1 MFDQDK
7 LKGYVNDKLIFYGD
21 KLWLLTRE
29 EQEIYEQ
36 ENIYYKGW
44 QTETGTSSLNEHA
57 AGEIRFYTSL
67 SNVLE
72 KKAGH
77 YNVGLLDAVNDLLQA
92 LGALEDGEV
101 FYKEPKKMDTKSS
114 VESVHDT
121 YAWIDDIAERVTKKY
136 ETNKKE
142 WVELNSGKLDLFAA
156 IESAIQLKPN
166 YFQIGMLDA
175 INDTFKFLGIVE
187 ESEVFYLEFMGEQ
200 FNIEYPSTDYV
211 EHSGKKYFK
220 RKFPKNIE
228 SNQPDSDLSDEFGL
242 DGNASNRYFIHKE
255 TNTEAIVFNSIER
268 NRKENPRKALTES
281 LHDWFQSGKS
291 IENRYKKTVI
301 LLRSGSGFD
310 PHIESKFHE
319 YSQIL
324 SGELLPDDLKMD
336 IQNMDDQTF
345 RKVCFRDLGYDFDNQ
360 LTREEKENL
369 YLEKMGYTE
378 KTAGELL
385 SLNSNILA
393 VVGKRKDGVVETITV
408 LDKSNNSESWRLLDL
423 DDDGLRG
430 SIDADDYDILKNII
444 ENVTDDFF

>member
-121 YAWIDDIAERVTKKY
+121 YAWIDDIVERVTKKY
-136 ETNKKE
+136 EINKKE

-187 ESEVFYLEFMGEQ
+187 ESEVFYLEFMGDQ
-200 FNIEYPSTDYV
+200 ST
-211 EHSGKKYFK
+211 
-220 RKFPKNIE
+220 
-228 SNQPDSDLSDEFGL
+228 
-242 DGNASNRYFIHKE
+242 
-255 TNTEAIVFNSIER
+255 
-268 NRKENPRKALTES
+268 
-281 LHDWFQSGKS
+281 
-291 IENRYKKTVI
+291 
-301 LLRSGSGFD
+301 
-310 PHIESKFHE
+310 ESKFDLKLKE
-319 YSQIL
+319 FIIQNLKVEEST
-324 SGELLPDDLKMD
+324 LLPNSLLKEERRGAIDFYSTLLELIENGHNDDKPHVTGMID
-336 IQNMDDQTF
+336 GIN
-345 RKVCFRDLGYDFDNQ
+345 DFLQ
-360 LTREEKENL
+360 
-369 YLEKMGYTE
+369 
-378 KTAGELL
+378 
-385 SLNSNILA
+385 SI
-393 VVGKRKDGVVETITV
+393 GVVEDATTFYSQMDPSQEHNDDSEKRKEIKILFSRLDAKKKVDQLIHDLVSNFTGSTKPSHVFEQSKLGFYVSLQNV
-408 LDKSNNSESWRLLDL
+408 LYRNERPYNK
-423 DDDGLRG
+423 GF
-430 SIDADDYDILKNII
+430 IDALNDILIFLGYVDKT
-444 ENVTDDFF
+444 EKFYEL

>member
-57 AGEIRFYTSL
+57 SGEIRFYTSL

-72 KKAGH
+72 KKADH

-200 FNIEYPSTDYV
+200 ST
-211 EHSGKKYFK
+211 
-220 RKFPKNIE
+220 
-228 SNQPDSDLSDEFGL
+228 
-242 DGNASNRYFIHKE
+242 
-255 TNTEAIVFNSIER
+255 
-268 NRKENPRKALTES
+268 
-281 LHDWFQSGKS
+281 
-291 IENRYKKTVI
+291 
-301 LLRSGSGFD
+301 
-310 PHIESKFHE
+310 ESKFDLKLKEFIIHNLKVE
-319 YSQIL
+319 EST
-324 SGELLPDDLKMD
+324 LLPNSLLKEERRGAIDFYSTLLELIENGHNDDKPHVTGMID
-336 IQNMDDQTF
+336 GIN
-345 RKVCFRDLGYDFDNQ
+345 DFLQ
-360 LTREEKENL
+360 
-369 YLEKMGYTE
+369 
-378 KTAGELL
+378 
-385 SLNSNILA
+385 SI
-393 VVGKRKDGVVETITV
+393 GVVEDATTFYSQMDPSQEYNDDSEKRKKIKILFSRLDAKKKVDQLIHDLVSNFTGSTKPSHVFEQSKLGFYVSLQNV
-408 LDKSNNSESWRLLDL
+408 LYRNERPYNK
-423 DDDGLRG
+423 GF
-430 SIDADDYDILKNII
+430 IDALNDILIFLGYVEPTEKFY
-444 ENVTDDFF
+444 EL

>member
-1 MFDQDK
+1 MVDQDK

-187 ESEVFYLEFMGEQ
+187 ESEVFYLEFMGDQ
-200 FNIEYPSTDYV
+200 ST
-211 EHSGKKYFK
+211 
-220 RKFPKNIE
+220 
-228 SNQPDSDLSDEFGL
+228 
-242 DGNASNRYFIHKE
+242 
-255 TNTEAIVFNSIER
+255 
-268 NRKENPRKALTES
+268 
-281 LHDWFQSGKS
+281 
-291 IENRYKKTVI
+291 
-301 LLRSGSGFD
+301 
-310 PHIESKFHE
+310 ESKFDLKLKEFIIHNLKIE
-319 YSQIL
+319 EST
-324 SGELLPDDLKMD
+324 LLPNSLLKEERRGAIDFYSTLLELIENGHNDDKPHVTGMID
-336 IQNMDDQTF
+336 GIN
-345 RKVCFRDLGYDFDNQ
+345 DFLQ
-360 LTREEKENL
+360 
-369 YLEKMGYTE
+369 
-378 KTAGELL
+378 
-385 SLNSNILA
+385 SI
-393 VVGKRKDGVVETITV
+393 GVVEDATTFYSQMDPSQEHNDDSEKRKEIKILFSRLDAKKKVDQLIHDLVSNFTGSSRPTHVFEQSKLGFYVSLQNV
-408 LDKSNNSESWRLLDL
+408 LYRNERPYNK
-423 DDDGLRG
+423 GF
-430 SIDADDYDILKNII
+430 IDALNDILIFLGYVDKT
-444 ENVTDDFF
+444 EKFYEL

>member
-121 YAWIDDIAERVTKKY
+121 YAWIDDIVERVTKKY

-187 ESEVFYLEFMGEQ
+187 ESEVFYLEFMGDQ
-200 FNIEYPSTDYV
+200 STKSKFDLKLKEFIIQNLKV
-211 EHSGKKYFK
+211 E
-220 RKFPKNIE
+220 E
-228 SNQPDSDLSDEFGL
+228 STLLPNSLL
-242 DGNASNRYFIHKE
+242 KE
-255 TNTEAIVFNSIER
+255 ERRGAIDFYSTLLE
-268 NRKENPRKALTES
+268 L
-281 LHDWFQSGKS
+281 
-291 IENRYKKTVI
+291 IENGHNDDK
-301 LLRSGSGFD
+301 
-310 PHIESKFHE
+310 PHVTGMIDG
-319 YSQIL
+319 I
-324 SGELLPDDLKMD
+324 
-336 IQNMDDQTF
+336 N
-345 RKVCFRDLGYDFDNQ
+345 DFLQ
-360 LTREEKENL
+360 
-369 YLEKMGYTE
+369 
-378 KTAGELL
+378 
-385 SLNSNILA
+385 SI
-393 VVGKRKDGVVETITV
+393 GVVEDATTFYSQMDPSQEHNDDSEKRKEIKILFSRLDAKKKVDQLIHDLVSNFTGSTKPSHVFEQSKLGFYVSLQNV
-408 LDKSNNSESWRLLDL
+408 LYRNERPYNK
-423 DDDGLRG
+423 GF
-430 SIDADDYDILKNII
+430 IDALNDILIFLGYVDKT
-444 ENVTDDFF
+444 EKFYEL